1 MPDLAALVPDL
12 GIGAWLLV
20 TLGALIVG
28 FSKTALPGAG
38 TIAVGLFA
46 LAMPAKE
53 STAALLLLLIEIGR
67 AHV

>member
-1 MPDLAALVPDL
+1 MPELAALVPAL

-20 TLGALIVG
+20 AAGALIVG

-46 LAMPAKE
+46 L
-53 STAALLLLLIEIGR
+53 EIGR